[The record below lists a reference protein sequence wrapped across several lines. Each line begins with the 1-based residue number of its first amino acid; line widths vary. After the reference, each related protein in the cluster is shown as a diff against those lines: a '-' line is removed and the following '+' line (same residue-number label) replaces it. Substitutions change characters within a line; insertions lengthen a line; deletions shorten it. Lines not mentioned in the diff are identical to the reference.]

1 MLRPHIQTAAISTL
15 ARSAIFSITYP
26 SQDVFLVIKVRT
38 AVISFQLFYPVLF
51 HIKIR
56 WGDTVIQHIFDK
68 RLSELTK
75 DFQSCCKHLP
85 KILYRDKRCYLSR
98 PFFHIFTASNIIPCL
113 VCHKS
118 RESGDTFNMLTLIFN
133 FHFTQLACI

>member
-38 AVISFQLFYPVLF
+38 VVISFQLFYLVLF
-51 HIKIR
+51 HIKIQ
-56 WGDTVIQHIFDK
+56 WGDTVIQDIFDK

-75 DFQSCCKHLP
+75 DFQSCCKHFP
-85 KILYRDKRCYLSR
+85 KIL
-98 PFFHIFTASNIIPCL
+98 
-113 VCHKS
+113 
-118 RESGDTFNMLTLIFN
+118 
-133 FHFTQLACI
+133 